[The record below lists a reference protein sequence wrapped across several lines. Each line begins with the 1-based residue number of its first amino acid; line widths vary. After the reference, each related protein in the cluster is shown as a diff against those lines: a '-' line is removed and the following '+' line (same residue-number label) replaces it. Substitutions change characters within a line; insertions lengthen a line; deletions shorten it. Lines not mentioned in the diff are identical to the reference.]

1 MVTKPEAHQSVCS
14 RNSHNRGSQVDLFG
28 SLPPPITL
36 PKMPGGK
43 PKPISFQAGGSP
55 RAARGVRG
63 VVRGVTTARASSA
76 PERSRSDEA
85 SDGMHVRHSSAL
97 TVLLT
102 GVGRKRSAL
111 ELKSWIAC
119 VLTLDGRDKVTKVL
133 QYTSRL
139 LTWYFAGLATKCN
152 SNGEDASGVA
162 GGSLSLL
169 AAAISSPA
177 LRGKLYVALSE
188 RFNALYKAFVTSRKA
203 FRMGRSFIELDKLVS
218 MGWGDYIR
226 YFLANPL
233 EGGVGNT
240 VTRSLERFDTHTIHE
255 GDEDEASWDGEGDQ
269 FSDDKEE
276 KKSDHGDYAKE
287 VRIPGRPHL
296 PSRISSNV
304 GWGPTTAIS
313 SGKQDQSNKKMT
325 HTVSE
330 IGAQMYKPSPTRTSS
345 AGSFNQI
352 RDASIS
358 TSIVPSPPD
367 PIWKLLGGSL
377 KLIGL
382 MGFWAFDNISF
393 MTNAGFLDPITLD
406 STSSVSDPKRDRL
419 RRKKRAS
426 EIAGRFYF
434 MGGLAGLYV
443 NSRSLWAHRNGALK
457 EAQVK
462 LSKAM
467 ASAPSND
474 ARNFSE
480 AKDELKEVEA
490 RHFVLFL
497 AFLKSCCDVMVFS
510 NNPGIDL
517 HLKLRGKKNHEGL
530 HCLGGLVSA
539 STVLY
544 NNFPNE

>member
-1 MVTKPEAHQSVCS
+1 
-14 RNSHNRGSQVDLFG
+14 
-28 SLPPPITL
+28 
-36 PKMPGGK
+36 MPGGSSK
-43 PKPISFQAGGSP
+43 PKPISFQAGGS
-55 RAARGVRG
+55 RGATTRRGVS
-63 VVRGVTTARASSA
+63 VTTVDASRASSA
-76 PERSRSDEA
+76 TERSRNDEA

-102 GVGRKRSAL
+102 GVGHKRSPFQ
-111 ELKSWIAC
+111 LKSWIAC

-139 LTWYFAGLATKCN
+139 LTWHFAGLATKCN
-152 SNGEDASGVA
+152 DNGEDVSGIA
-162 GGSLSLL
+162 GGGLSLL
-169 AAAISSPA
+169 AAAFSSPA

-226 YFLANPL
+226 YFLAHPL
-233 EGGVGNT
+233 EGGVGNA
-240 VTRSLERFDTHTIHE
+240 VLSSLERFDTHTIHE
-255 GDEDEASWDGEGDQ
+255 GDEDEASWDGESDQ
-269 FSDDKEE
+269 CSDDEEE
-276 KKSDHGDYAKE
+276 KRFDHGDHARE
-287 VRIPGRPHL
+287 VRIPGKPPF
-296 PSRISSNV
+296 PSRFSSNV
-304 GWGPTTAIS
+304 GWGPSTAIS
-313 SGKQDQSNKKMT
+313 SRKEDQSNKDMT

-330 IGAQMYKPSPTRTSS
+330 IGAQMHKPFPTRMSS
-345 AGSFNQI
+345 AGSFNQV
-352 RDASIS
+352 RDTNIS
-358 TSIVPSPPD
+358 TSIVPSPPA

-393 MTNAGFLDPITLD
+393 MTNAGFLDPINLD
-406 STSSVSDPKRDRL
+406 STSPVSDPKRDRL
-419 RRKKRAS
+419 QRKKRAS

-434 MGGLAGLYV
+434 IGGLAGLYV
-443 NSRSLWAHRNGALK
+443 NLRSFWDHRNGALR

-462 LSKAM
+462 LSKAI
-467 ASAPSND
+467 ASTSD
-474 ARNFSE
+474 AKNLSE

-544 NNFPNE
+544 NNFPNA

>member
-1 MVTKPEAHQSVCS
+1 MSG
-14 RNSHNRGSQVDLFG
+14 GS
-28 SLPPPITL
+28 S
-36 PKMPGGK
+36 K
-43 PKPISFQAGGSP
+43 PKPISFQAGGS
-55 RAARGVRG
+55 RGAA
-63 VVRGVTTARASSA
+63 RGVTTAGSSRASSA
-76 PERSRSDEA
+76 TERSRNEEA
-85 SDGMHVRHSSAL
+85 SDAMRAVRHSSAL

-102 GVGRKRSAL
+102 GVERKRSPF

-119 VLTLDGRDKVTKVL
+119 VLTLDGRDKFTKVL

-139 LTWYFAGLATKCN
+139 LTWHFAGLATKCN
-152 SNGEDASGVA
+152 GNGEDVSGIA
-162 GGSLSLL
+162 GGGLSLL
-169 AAAISSPA
+169 AAAFSSPA

-203 FRMGRSFIELDKLVS
+203 FRMGRSFIEIDKLVS
-218 MGWGDYIR
+218 MGWGEYIR
-226 YFLANPL
+226 YFLAHPL

-240 VTRSLERFDTHTIHE
+240 ATSGVERFDTHTIHE
-255 GDEDEASWDGEGDQ
+255 GDEDEASWDGKSDRC
-269 FSDDKEE
+269 SDDEEE
-276 KKSDHGDYAKE
+276 KKLDHGDYARE
-287 VRIPGRPHL
+287 VHVPGKPHL
-296 PSRISSNV
+296 PSKISSNV

-313 SGKQDQSNKKMT
+313 SRKQDHSNKNMT

-330 IGAQMYKPSPTRTSS
+330 IGAQMYKPFPTRTSS
-345 AGSFNQI
+345 VGSFNQV
-352 RDASIS
+352 RDTNTS
-358 TSIVPSPPD
+358 TSLVPSPPA
-367 PIWKLLGGSL
+367 PMWKLLGGSL

-393 MTNAGFLDPITLD
+393 MTNAGFLDPICLD
-406 STSSVSDPKRDRL
+406 STPSVSDPKRDRL
-419 RRKKRAS
+419 QRKKRAS

-434 MGGLAGLYV
+434 VGGLAGLYV
-443 NSRSLWAHRNGALK
+443 SARSMWAHRNGALR

-467 ASAPSND
+467 SSASSDD
-474 ARNFSE
+474 AKNLSE

-517 HLKLRGKKNHEGL
+517 HLKMRGKKNHEGL

-544 NNFPNE
+544 NNFPNT